1 MMTGLSECTA
11 SRPLYTRDPICRRER
26 MPVRLTLL
34 VGGDAWTLPKVH
46 SPR

>member
-1 MMTGLSECTA
+1 MITGLSECTA
-11 SRPLYTRDPICRRER
+11 SRPLNTRDPSVAESDCR
-26 MPVRLTLL
+26 VLLTLL